1 MLHDVFD
8 RDLILTCD
16 MVKIGSQLIDTM
28 KNKANFYVYAM
39 QPSYL
44 NHSPELIQDS
54 VNVSELYLQL
64 DTDPNLIY
72 LANDWQSDRRGA
84 VILHTNLWELVD
96 ESLPNDMLVMVNR
109 HHTEQL
115 KQGII
120 KMLAMVGVH
129 DAQGLLAYEQATL
142 AYCQSK
148 FYQFNSIKAD
158 IDTGFDVID
167 SEEDY
172 NVMLED
178 CNEPSRNRGLYFK
191 WTDACEFII
200 DVKPFGDGQLKM
212 QFIVR
217 FKFDVS
223 DFWADGYFDI
233 VLDAKQVS
241 MLFC

>member
-1 MLHDVFD
+1 M
-8 RDLILTCD
+8 
-16 MVKIGSQLIDTM
+16 
-28 KNKANFYVYAM
+28 
-39 QPSYL
+39 
-44 NHSPELIQDS
+44 
-54 VNVSELYLQL
+54 
-64 DTDPNLIY
+64 
-72 LANDWQSDRRGA
+72 
-84 VILHTNLWELVD
+84 
-96 ESLPNDMLVMVNR
+96 
-109 HHTEQL
+109 
-115 KQGII
+115 
-120 KMLAMVGVH
+120 
-129 DAQGLLAYEQATL
+129 
-142 AYCQSK
+142 
-148 FYQFNSIKAD
+148 
-158 IDTGFDVID
+158 ID

-233 VLDAKQVS
+233 ALDAKQVS